1 MKLSEYIRRMR
12 EIQDDMYDG
21 GKPSV
26 EELIELSR
34 PQGLGLHLLTEQE
47 LEVMIVG
54 INNGLDAIE
63 KAYLYF
69 APILEKYGEIGLDDY
84 RGDEDEE

>member
-1 MKLSEYIRRMR
+1 MKLSEFIRRMR

-21 GKPSV
+21 GKLSV
-26 EELIELSR
+26 EELRELSR
-34 PQGLGLHLLTEQE
+34 PQGLDLHLLPEPK

-54 INNGLDAIE
+54 INDGLNAIE

-69 APILEKYGEIGLDDY
+69 D
-84 RGDEDEE
+84 DEEEVNERDCLPGMV

>member
-12 EIQDDMYDG
+12 AIQDDMYDG

-34 PQGLGLHLLTEQE
+34 PGGLGLHLLTEQE

-54 INNGLDAIE
+54 INSGLDVIE
-63 KAYLYF
+63 NEYLYF
-69 APILEKYGEIGLDDY
+69 D
-84 RGDEDEE
+84 DEEEVNERD

>member
-1 MKLSEYIRRMR
+1 MKLSEFISRMR
-12 EIQDDMYDG
+12 AIQKDMYHG

-34 PQGLGLHLLTEQE
+34 PQCLGLHLLTEQE
-47 LEVMIVG
+47 LEWTIEG
-54 INNGLDAIE
+54 INDGLNAME

-69 APILEKYGEIGLDDY
+69 DD
-84 RGDEDEE
+84 E

>member
-1 MKLSEYIRRMR
+1 MKLSEFIRRMR
-12 EIQDDMYDG
+12 VIRNDMYDG

-34 PQGLGLHLLTEQE
+34 PRGLGLHLLTEQE

-54 INNGLDAIE
+54 INSGLDLME

-69 APILEKYGEIGLDDY
+69 D
-84 RGDEDEE
+84 DEDE

>member
-1 MKLSEYIRRMR
+1 MKISEYIRRMR
-12 EIQDDMYDG
+12 EIQDYMYDG

-63 KAYLYF
+63 NAYLYF
-69 APILEKYGEIGLDDY
+69 DDTATI
-84 RGDEDEE
+84 

>member
-12 EIQDDMYDG
+12 EIQAGMFAAR
-21 GKPSV
+21 KPSV

-34 PQGLGLHLLTEQE
+34 PQCLGLHLLTEQE

-54 INNGLDAIE
+54 INDGLNAIE
-63 KAYLYF
+63 NAYLYF
-69 APILEKYGEIGLDDY
+69 D
-84 RGDEDEE
+84 DEEEEEVE

>member
-1 MKLSEYIRRMR
+1 MKISEFISRMR
-12 EIQDDMYDG
+12 EIQADMYDG

-34 PQGLGLHLLTEQE
+34 PQGLDLHLLTEQE
-47 LEVMIVG
+47 LKVMIAG

-63 KAYLYF
+63 NEHIYF
-69 APILEKYGEIGLDDY
+69 D
-84 RGDEDEE
+84 DEEDD

>member
-12 EIQDDMYDG
+12 KIQADMYYG
-21 GKPSV
+21 RKPSV

-34 PQGLGLHLLTEQE
+34 PQFLGLNLLTEQE
-47 LEVMIVG
+47 LEVMIAG

-63 KAYLYF
+63 NAYLYF
-69 APILEKYGEIGLDDY
+69 
-84 RGDEDEE
+84 EDEEDEQ

>member
-1 MKLSEYIRRMR
+1 MKLSEYISRMR

-69 APILEKYGEIGLDDY
+69 D
-84 RGDEDEE
+84 DEEYES

>member
-1 MKLSEYIRRMR
+1 MKLSEFINRMR
-12 EIQDDMYDG
+12 EIQENMYDG

-34 PQGLGLHLLTEQE
+34 PQGLNLQLLTGQE
-47 LEVMIVG
+47 LEVMVVG

-63 KAYLYF
+63 NAYLYF
-69 APILEKYGEIGLDDY
+69 D
-84 RGDEDEE
+84 DEEDLENEI

>member
-1 MKLSEYIRRMR
+1 MKISEFIRRIR
-12 EIQDDMYDG
+12 AIQDDMYDG

-34 PQGLGLHLLTEQE
+34 PQGLGLQLLTDQE
-47 LEVMIVG
+47 LEIMIVG

-63 KAYLYF
+63 NEYLYF
-69 APILEKYGEIGLDDY
+69 D
-84 RGDEDEE
+84 DEEQVNAKD

>member
-1 MKLSEYIRRMR
+1 MNLSEYIRRMR
-12 EIQDDMYDG
+12 EIQADMYDG

-34 PQGLGLHLLTEQE
+34 PQCLGLHLLTEQE
-47 LEVMIVG
+47 LEVMIEG
-54 INNGLDAIE
+54 INDGLDAIE

-69 APILEKYGEIGLDDY
+69 D
-84 RGDEDEE
+84 DEEEQK

>member
-1 MKLSEYIRRMR
+1 MIKNMKTREFISRMR
-12 EIQDDMYDG
+12 AIQDDMYDG

-34 PQGLGLHLLTEQE
+34 PQGLGLQLLTEQE
-47 LEVMIVG
+47 LKIMIVG

-69 APILEKYGEIGLDDY
+69 D
-84 RGDEDEE
+84 DEEQEP

>member
-1 MKLSEYIRRMR
+1 MIKNMKTREFISRMR
-12 EIQDDMYDG
+12 AIQDDMYDG

-34 PQGLGLHLLTEQE
+34 PQGLGLQLLTEQE

-69 APILEKYGEIGLDDY
+69 D
-84 RGDEDEE
+84 DEEQEP